1 MISSLISE
9 TISELSESNLWQTL
23 ERLSEK
29 EVNIGSEDFDYRLQ
43 FRVGSAAVFGSAAY
57 WIYQWHSN
65 PQKIPS
71 TGRTL
76 LEEVVYCMLG
86 GFGISG
92 EMSNGY
98 YEKIKN
104 SIASFSELNAEL
116 LEILLREPIF
126 IFGKPKRYRYPKQ
139 KSRLISAAVNF
150 LVKDSLDD
158 LHPLDL
164 RDKLLEAP
172 GIGLKTASWI
182 VRNFL
187 GSDEVAIL
195 DIHLHR
201 AGLLAG
207 FFRPEWTPTKHYTIM
222 EDAYLKFSK
231 MFHASP
237 AGLDLLMWNHM
248 RIRKFNVANGS
259 TPLPKLKLSK
269 TQG

>member
-1 MISSLISE
+1 MN
-9 TISELSESNLWQTL
+9 SNLIHWAKRAGSEPNLWRAL

-29 EVNIGSEDFDYRLQ
+29 EVNIRSEEFDYQLQ

-57 WIYQWHSN
+57 WIYQWHSD

-76 LEEVVYCMLG
+76 LEELVYCMLG

-104 SIASFSELNAEL
+104 SIASLSELNAEI
-116 LEILLREPIF
+116 LETLLREPIF
-126 IFGKPKRYRYPKQ
+126 IFGKPKKYRYPKQ
-139 KSRLISAAVNF
+139 KSRLISAAVDF
-150 LVKDSLDD
+150 LAKNSLEE
-158 LHPLDL
+158 LSPLKL
-164 RDKLLEAP
+164 RNKLLEAP
-172 GIGLKTASWI
+172 GIGPKTASWI

-207 FFRPEWTPTKHYTIM
+207 FFRPEWTPNKNYAAM
-222 EDAYLKFSK
+222 EDAYLKFSR
-231 MFHASP
+231 MFRVSA
-237 AGLDLLMWNHM
+237 AGLDLLMWNQM
-248 RIRKFNVANGS
+248 RIRKPNLAS
-259 TPLPKLKLSK
+259 ISAHSCSLARASHI
-269 TQG
+269 